1 MTSQILHKYKFF
13 LGIEKSNK
21 ANTNWKQLKLPN
33 SLSEI
38 MPIQIYFYLHFNFN
52 PSYISCLIFDPQGST
67 FLKKKFFS
75 VYSVGGGW
83 DSFYLLSIKI
93 YNMVMLKRLH
103 IHTYMCV
110 HLWD

>member
-38 MPIQIYFYLHFNFN
+38 MPIQIYFYLHFNFIYLKDTPN
-52 PSYISCLIFDPQGST
+52 WT
-67 FLKKKFFS
+67 FT
-75 VYSVGGGW
+75 
-83 DSFYLLSIKI
+83 YL
-93 YNMVMLKRLH
+93 
-103 IHTYMCV
+103 
-110 HLWD
+110 